1 MLFLTTNLETR
12 KILLYSNNQNAVCSE
27 EVSAYWAGRLVAG
40 REPFVLEKND
50 QNEMLPWT
58 LLW

>member
-1 MLFLTTNLETR
+1 MLFLTTNLETK
-12 KILLYSNNQNAVCSE
+12 KILLYSNNQSSVRSE

-40 REPFVLEKND
+40 REPFVLETNY
-50 QNEMLPWT
+50 QNLVLFK

>member
-1 MLFLTTNLETR
+1 MLFLTTNLETK
-12 KILLYSNNQNAVCSE
+12 KILLYSNNQSSVRSE

-40 REPFVLEKND
+40 REPFVLE
-50 QNEMLPWT
+50 QNYQNLVLFK

>member
-1 MLFLTTNLETR
+1 MLFLTTNLETKKR
-12 KILLYSNNQNAVCSE
+12 LLYSNNQSSVRSE

-40 REPFVLEKND
+40 REPFVLETNY
-50 QNEMLPWT
+50 QNLVLFK

>member
-1 MLFLTTNLETR
+1 MLFLTTNLET
-12 KILLYSNNQNAVCSE
+12 KEILLYSNNQSSVRSE

-40 REPFVLEKND
+40 REPFVLETNY
-50 QNEMLPWT
+50 QNLVLYK

>member
-1 MLFLTTNLETR
+1 MLFLTTNLETK
-12 KILLYSNNQNAVCSE
+12 KILLYSSNQSSVRLE

-40 REPFVLEKND
+40 CEPFVLETNY
-50 QNEMLPWT
+50 QNLVLFK

>member
-1 MLFLTTNLETR
+1 MLFLTTNLETK
-12 KILLYSNNQNAVCSE
+12 KILLYSNNQSSVRSE

-40 REPFVLEKND
+40 REPFVLETNY
-50 QNEMLPWT
+50 QNLVLYK